1 VHPARHNGIRHHEY
15 GTVAEPSYFM
25 FRRRPRPP
33 SWSSRPGNPGLP
45 RRGFLPEEL
54 AKGEVYYNYQMTD
67 GWMEA

>member
-1 VHPARHNGIRHHEY
+1 
-15 GTVAEPSYFM
+15 M